1 MDEEKQTEAPYIMEE
16 IDGPEIIFPPGID
29 APEPTP
35 KNTSYYVRDLDGVLW
50 FYCMNWR
57 TRVREFFPEK
67 GPTIGELIEDA
78 VKFAARNAK
87 STTEL
92 N

>member
-16 IDGPEIIFPPGID
+16 IDGPEIIFPLGID
-29 APEPTP
+29 DPEPTP

-57 TRVREFFPEK
+57 TRVREYFLEK